1 MTAESVTDPGEGPL
15 ADPIAESRRLVA
27 LAQAAG
33 VTSRLLGGVAVCL
46 QAPQSGPL
54 LARPVRDI
62 DLVIPRG
69 ANRAFAAVLAD
80 RGYAGEDMF
89 NAVHGSH
96 RLIFNDERNGRHI
109 DVFVGS
115 FSMCHVIPI
124 ADRLDRQPLTVP
136 LAELLL
142 TKLQIVKLTERD
154 QSDIYNL
161 CFHHEV
167 VADGGPGIESSMIAE
182 LCAKDWGL
190 WRTATGTIAQSQER
204 LGDFGLDTDQ
214 QALIAARLD
223 ALAAAIESAPKSRA
237 WRMRSRVGE
246 RVRWYE
252 EPEEPEVEA
261 PGA

>member
-1 MTAESVTDPGEGPL
+1 MLAGQGYSGE
-15 ADPIAESRRLVA
+15 E
-27 LAQAAG
+27 
-33 VTSRLLGGVAVCL
+33 
-46 QAPQSGPL
+46 
-54 LARPVRDI
+54 
-62 DLVIPRG
+62 
-69 ANRAFAAVLAD
+69 
-80 RGYAGEDMF
+80 MF

-96 RLIFNDERNGRHI
+96 RLIFNDERNARHI

-115 FSMCHVIPI
+115 FAMCHEIPI
-124 ADRLDRQPLTVP
+124 AERLDRQPLTVP

-154 QSDIYNL
+154 QRDIYNL

-167 VADGGPGIESSMIAE
+167 VADGQPGIESPVIAE

-190 WRTATGTIAQSQER
+190 WRTVTLTIAHSRER
-204 LGDFGLDTDQ
+204 LGEFGLHADQ
-214 QALIAARLD
+214 QALIGRASRVAGGAID
-223 ALAAAIESAPKSRA
+223 ASPKSRA
-237 WRMRSRVGE
+237 WRLRSRVGE

>member
-1 MTAESVTDPGEGPL
+1 MTAQPATDPAGGPL
-15 ADPIAESRRLVA
+15 ADPVAESRRLVA
-27 LAQAAG
+27 LADAAG
-33 VTSRLLGGVAVCL
+33 VTARLLGGVAVRL
-46 QAPQSGPL
+46 QAPEAGPL
-54 LARPVRDI
+54 LPRPIRDI

-69 ANRAFAAVLAD
+69 ANRAFAALLAGH
-80 RGYAGEDMF
+80 GYSGEQMF
-89 NAVHGSH
+89 NAMHGSQ
-96 RLIFNDERNGRHI
+96 RLIFNDPRNARHI

-154 QSDIYNL
+154 QRDIYNL

-167 VADGGPGIESSMIAE
+167 VADGVPGIESSMIAE

-190 WRTATGTIAQSQER
+190 WRTATLTIAQSRER
-204 LGDFGLDTDQ
+204 RGEFGLDAGQ
-214 QALIAARLD
+214 QARIQQRLD
-223 ALAAAIESAPKSRA
+223 ALAAAIEAAPKSRA
-237 WRMRSRVGE
+237 WRLRSRVGE

-261 PGA
+261 HEG

>member
-1 MTAESVTDPGEGPL
+1 MSAEPVTAPDGGPL

-27 LAQAAG
+27 SAQAAG

-46 QAPQSGPL
+46 QAPQPGPL

-69 ANRAFAAVLAD
+69 ANRAFAALLAGL
-80 RGYAGEDMF
+80 GYSGEDMF

-96 RLIFNDERNGRHI
+96 RLIFNDERNARHV

-124 ADRLDRQPLTVP
+124 ADRLDREPLTVP

-154 QSDIYNL
+154 QRDIYNL

-167 VADGGPGIESSMIAE
+167 VADGGSGIESAIIAE

-190 WRTATGTIAQSQER
+190 WRTATLTIAHSQER
-204 LGDFGLDTDQ
+204 LGDSGLDSDQ
-214 QALIAARLD
+214 QALIAARLT
-223 ALAAAIESAPKSRA
+223 ALVAAIESASKSRA
-237 WRMRSRVGE
+237 WRLRSRVGE

-261 PGA
+261 HGA

>member
-1 MTAESVTDPGEGPL
+1 MTVEPGTDPNGGPL
-15 ADPIAESRRLVA
+15 ADPIAESRRLVT
-27 LAQAAG
+27 LATAAG

-46 QAPQSGPL
+46 QAPQPGPL
-54 LARPVRDI
+54 LPRPVRDI
-62 DLVIPRG
+62 DFVIPRG
-69 ANRAFAAVLAD
+69 TNRAFAALLAD
-80 RGYAGEDMF
+80 HGYSGEEMF

-96 RLIFNDERNGRHI
+96 RLIFNDERNARHI

-154 QSDIYNL
+154 QRDIYNL

-167 VADGGPGIESSMIAE
+167 VADGEPGIESPMIAE

-190 WRTATGTIAQSQER
+190 WRTATLTIAHSHER
-204 LGDFGLDTDQ
+204 LGDFGLDAGQ
-214 QALIAARLD
+214 QALITERLES
-223 ALAAAIESAPKSRA
+223 LTAAIDASPKSRA
-237 WRMRSRVGE
+237 WRLRSRVGG

-261 PGA
+261 AGA